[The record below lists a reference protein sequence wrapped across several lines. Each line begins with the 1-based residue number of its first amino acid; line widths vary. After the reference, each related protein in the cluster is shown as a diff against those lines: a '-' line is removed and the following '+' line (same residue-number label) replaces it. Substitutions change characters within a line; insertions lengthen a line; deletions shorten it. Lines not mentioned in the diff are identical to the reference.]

1 MAMRSR
7 RKGKTGELELAQFL
21 RTRGT
26 NESGRQGGAGSPDV
40 IGLDRWHIEC
50 KRCERGSLYDLL
62 DQAIEEAGEL
72 LPVVMHRKNKREW
85 VAILSLD
92 AFLEL
97 MPKAAT

>member
-26 NESGRQGGAGSPDV
+26 NARRGRQGGAGSPDV

-50 KRCERGSLYDLL
+50 NDAERGSLYDLL

-85 VAILSLD
+85 VAILSLMR
-92 AFLEL
+92 FSS
-97 MPKAAT
+97 